1 MCTDLLSG
9 MGRPAPAWSRWLST
23 SPRTDPERTRYNW
36 RACAAGRGKRVNLTT
51 RIAVIGVGN
60 EFRHD
65 DGVGWAVVA
74 QLAEWAE
81 ERPLPSGTALLVCD
95 GDPARLITL
104 WEDADLAIV
113 VDAAHAHPERP
124 GRLHRLK
131 VDDGQLSQT
140 GTATSSHGLGLGN
153 AVELARQL
161 DRLPGQLVVYA
172 VEGADSSLG
181 TGLSAPVAAIVEPL
195 TEWIATEIS
204 LHAGSTGSR

>member
-1 MCTDLLSG
+1 M
-9 MGRPAPAWSRWLST
+9 
-23 SPRTDPERTRYNW
+23 
-36 RACAAGRGKRVNLTT
+36 NLTT

-65 DGVGWAVVA
+65 DGVGLAVVA
-74 QLAEWAE
+74 QLAERAE

-104 WEDADLAIV
+104 WEDADFAIL
-113 VDAAHAHPERP
+113 VDAAHAHPGLP

-140 GTATSSHGLGLGN
+140 GTATSSHGLGLVD

-172 VEGADSSLG
+172 IEAANSSLG

-195 TEWIATEIS
+195 AEWIATEIS
-204 LHAGSTGSR
+204 LHAGPANSR